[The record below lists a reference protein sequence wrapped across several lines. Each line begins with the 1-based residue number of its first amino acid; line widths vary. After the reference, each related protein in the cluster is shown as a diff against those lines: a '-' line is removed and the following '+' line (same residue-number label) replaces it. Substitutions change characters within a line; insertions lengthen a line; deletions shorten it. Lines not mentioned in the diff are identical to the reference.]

1 MKKYWRFKG
10 KTKVTTG
17 RRMYKPDNALYTEGN
32 KVFTRTYQSGDVD
45 GRPTGKPIM
54 VAEMV
59 EE

>member
-1 MKKYWRFKG
+1 
-10 KTKVTTG
+10 
-17 RRMYKPDNALYTEGN
+17 MYKPDNAIYTEGN
-32 KVFTRTYQSGDVD
+32 KVFAHTYQSGDVD